1 MLGKK
6 CIQLLF
12 LNKQQIKST
21 FLFHCNP
28 ELWYSMPGVIPGLG
42 SNYGKAVTW
51 IYASLDQTL
60 LKLDENLINTQNLKV
75 ESNIF

>member
-1 MLGKK
+1 
-6 CIQLLF
+6 
-12 LNKQQIKST
+12 
-21 FLFHCNP
+21 
-28 ELWYSMPGVIPGLG
+28 MPGVIPGLG